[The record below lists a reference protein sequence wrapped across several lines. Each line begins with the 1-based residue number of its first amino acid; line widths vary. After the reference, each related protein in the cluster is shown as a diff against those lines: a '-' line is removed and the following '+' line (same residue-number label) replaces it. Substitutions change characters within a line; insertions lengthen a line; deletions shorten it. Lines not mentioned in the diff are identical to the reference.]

1 MLSAPRDL
9 LLALVLLVQKTR
21 ATNSPVGD
29 GVFAS
34 VTNEAWDEVFL
45 TPNATGAAT
54 LGGFNVSAPFP
65 STKSDNWTFTIKVKA
80 DVPRPESNDF
90 ATGTWLQLDAPDDL
104 VQTNENGSSVRV
116 DPSWNVC
123 ISLLSTNEIELESG
137 AETVDPGCRGV
148 LEPECIMGIVQ
159 GLQDGFNARGGNTS
173 FRCESI
179 ADVVGPTCPEALQKG
194 GAVTGSQSFP
204 PSLRMRSAYHP
215 IRSRIRA

>member
-1 MLSAPRDL
+1 MLPAPRGL
-9 LLALVLLVQKTR
+9 LLALALALLVQKTK

-29 GVFAS
+29 GVFNS
-34 VTNEAWDEVFL
+34 VTNEAWDKVFL

-54 LGGFNVSAPFP
+54 LGGFNVSAFFP

-80 DVPRPESNDF
+80 DVPRPGSNDF
-90 ATGTWLQLDAPDDL
+90 ATGTWLQFDAPDGL
-104 VQTNENGSSVRV
+104 VQTNGNGSSVRV

-123 ISLLSTNEIELESG
+123 MSLLLANEIELESD

-148 LEPECIMGIVQ
+148 LEPECIAGIVQ

-179 ADVVGPTCPEALQKG
+179 ADVVGLKCPEALQKG
-194 GAVTGSQSFP
+194 GSVTGSKSLL
-204 PSLRMRSAYHP
+204 PSLRRKLSTYLQPH
-215 IRSRIRA
+215 